1 MNEHHGYIKAR
12 LITHERL
19 VQVYPD
25 AECWG
30 KLLKPGCLFRAAD
43 EVLIP
48 YLGRTIWVRKKRID
62 LGQFLFEIQDTDGWI
77 VLPDWIEYFDAPGL
91 VPPAKWDDPDGE
103 VVDDLWLDWYEDRW
117 KVIEDLF
124 IVTG

>member
-1 MNEHHGYIKAR
+1 
-12 LITHERL
+12 
-19 VQVYPD
+19 
-25 AECWG
+25 
-30 KLLKPGCLFRAAD
+30 
-43 EVLIP
+43 
-48 YLGRTIWVRKKRID
+48 
-62 LGQFLFEIQDTDGWI
+62 
-77 VLPDWIEYFDAPGL
+77 